1 MNFFKRKRDPNDQE
15 QIDAER
21 GRDTKRPRNIVS
33 LIKKAGD
40 SVKQKITVAFKA
52 LTTRTYR
59 HDVKSFL
66 FTTPAG
72 PLRSSRY
79 IMTPSQPFSA
89 AKSSLE
95 WRNHSYYVLDSTI
108 NVTES
113 HHHEFKTGG
122 GSYPI
127 TILPEHIQ
135 KYGSAFLNTD
145 GGVLIAGVLDNGA
158 VRGVYCSPRMQT
170 NIRNTVSQEFE
181 KFIPY
186 VDHSL
191 YKIKFVPVIYQP
203 TPRERREGRYIYV
216 ADVFVIEI
224 SVKAGVKGELYETRK
239 NQVFIRRESSVQ
251 GPLNPLQIKDIVISK
266 YREVIEL
273 RRMEA
278 ALAKNQEPTS
288 KQNFRQNR
296 NVIVVSP

>member
-21 GRDTKRPRNIVS
+21 GRDTKKPRNIVS

-95 WRNHSYYVLDSTI
+95 WR
-108 NVTES
+108 
-113 HHHEFKTGG
+113 
-122 GSYPI
+122 
-127 TILPEHIQ
+127 
-135 KYGSAFLNTD
+135 
-145 GGVLIAGVLDNGA
+145 
-158 VRGVYCSPRMQT
+158 
-170 NIRNTVSQEFE
+170 
-181 KFIPY
+181 
-186 VDHSL
+186 
-191 YKIKFVPVIYQP
+191 
-203 TPRERREGRYIYV
+203 
-216 ADVFVIEI
+216 
-224 SVKAGVKGELYETRK
+224 
-239 NQVFIRRESSVQ
+239 
-251 GPLNPLQIKDIVISK
+251 
-266 YREVIEL
+266 
-273 RRMEA
+273 
-278 ALAKNQEPTS
+278 
-288 KQNFRQNR
+288 
-296 NVIVVSP
+296 